1 MSEECDRFVKQ
12 VDAYIMS
19 LIDENSPVVSNVLI
33 ENAGEDP
40 KLRKK
45 VEVSQVPSKMKNEE
59 IENFLVTKKAPMNSF
74 IKKGGEL
81 LTFEGGDGN
90 AFGGNSNTGGGLSLQ
105 ENFKRFRKQKVKER
119 RIMLQNKEELKT
131 KGPRSQEFKDALREK
146 FINQAKK
153 YIGVPYAERYKKP
166 DDPIAP
172 LYLDCCGLV
181 RKVVQDLAEDFGFLI
196 GRWNQAYMFDTL
208 PVDLTLEEMK
218 PGDLIFY
225 EANFT
230 NPDRCKAQKHNM
242 THVEIFL
249 GGETGRATL
258 GSRYF
263 RGKVSIYPEYEFPC
277 TTWTCYKH
285 HFRSLDTW
293 LDGICK
299 SFCDEHA
306 WIIDSGLMLDAAAGK
321 RSIFSYDSDDEHAG
335 GYDDFEDEVHQQTA
349 EEKSSCGCDHSR
361 VQIDSDKTAVE
372 TPMTDGL
379 GDAGGSTESLP
390 VPIQASEEPDLSRV
404 RVSPVPITHNLT
416 SASTSRLPPHVQA
429 VGESG
434 KTPPRGAK
442 GSRTGS
448 KQSEV
453 SASMSAVP
461 APYTYYVGKAN
472 GWKLIKAAMDKRGW
486 QQLPF
491 EYEFSSRF
499 GMKWVE
505 RRSQIDYRSHTPGQ
519 LVCHIPNNEVI
530 TTKIGLLTTLR
541 DKFSKQKKLD
551 SNVRLPTPWVPETY
565 QLDVPTD
572 VQALLDANKELSEKT
587 DDKGKKITP
596 IWIYKPSCMNR
607 GTGIKVLAG
616 EKDLRLVAMGQP
628 ANKRQGI
635 EAIPPLKGIV
645 QRYLDN
651 QLLVKNAMNA
661 LPAAGESVGEDQGG
675 FKFDYRCYLLI
686 ARNQPSVIALFHP
699 GYARFT
705 TTPYSADLDKLDDP
719 SIHLTNAS
727 VQKKQA
733 AYKDDTDVKDRQTQ
747 SLEMICQRL
756 EADGKHDNAAY
767 LRERFLIDVKR
778 CMVDVLKASHA
789 KFIRKAGYF
798 DLLGLDFMV
807 TDDNQ
812 CMLIEANTNPA
823 LATTNDVMKECIPD
837 AVDGTIE
844 LVLGLQGPQ
853 RKELV
858 PKPAPIEAESP
869 QGKSV
874 SMPTRRSRETVTYD
888 HNLICE
894 NDKPVLSSIPGRWEL
909 LFNEE
914 TKEYWAPDPIA
925 KEIV

>member
-1 MSEECDRFVKQ
+1 MLQ
-12 VDAYIMS
+12 
-19 LIDENSPVVSNVLI
+19 DENSPIQLNQ
-33 ENAGEDP
+33 N
-40 KLRKK
+40 KL
-45 VEVSQVPSKMKNEE
+45 STPSKTVVESPGSTWKAEVKKEPIEMLNAEV
-59 IENFLVTKKAPMNSF
+59 ENFLVTKPAPLNSNLK
-74 IKKGGEL
+74 KKGEVIIL
-81 LTFEGGDGN
+81 EGGDGN

-119 RIMLQNKEELKT
+119 RIMQQNKEELKT

-166 DDPIAP
+166 EDPILP

-208 PVDLTLEEMK
+208 PVDVTLEEMK

-230 NPDRCKAQKHNM
+230 NPDRCKAQKHNI
-242 THVEIFL
+242 THVEIYL

-263 RGKVSIYPEYEFPC
+263 RGKVSIYPDYEFPC
-277 TTWTCYKH
+277 TTWKCYKH

-299 SFCDEHA
+299 SFCEEHA

-321 RSIFSYDSDDEHAG
+321 RSIFGYDSDDDNAG
-335 GYDDFEDEVHQQTA
+335 GYDDFDDEVQQQQGAQAQGA
-349 EEKSSCGCDHSR
+349 EKKSSCGCGHTHTES
-361 VQIDSDKTAVE
+361 VSVTTTVE
-372 TPMTDGL
+372 TAMTDDL
-379 GDAGGSTESLP
+379 DDEENQMESLP
-390 VPIQASEEPDLSRV
+390 TPIHASEEPDLSKV
-404 RVSPVPITHNLT
+404 KVSPAPSPTAAV
-416 SASTSRLPPHVQA
+416 SASTSRLPPRVRA
-429 VGESG
+429 VEESEKAPLLKKGGE
-434 KTPPRGAK
+434 TL
-442 GSRTGS
+442 S
-448 KQSEV
+448 KSEV
-453 SASMSAVP
+453 SASMSSLP
-461 APYTYYVGKAN
+461 APHTYYVGKAN
-472 GWKLIKAAMDKRGW
+472 GWKLIKASMDKRGW

-587 DDKGKKITP
+587 DSEGKKITP

-616 EKDLRLVAMGQP
+616 EEALKLIAMGQP

-635 EAIPPLKGIV
+635 EAIPPAKGIV
-645 QRYLDN
+645 QRYLEN
-651 QLLVKNAMNA
+651 QLLVKNAMDP
-661 LPAAGESVGEDQGG
+661 LPAAGESVGEDHGS

-686 ARNQPSVIALFHP
+686 ARNQPSVVALFHP

-705 TTPYSADLDKLDDP
+705 TTPYSADLDKLDDS

-733 AYKDDTDVKDRQTQ
+733 AYKDDAEVKDRQTQ

-756 EADGKHDNAAY
+756 EADGKHNNAKY
-767 LRERFLIDVKR
+767 LREKFLIDVKH

-798 DLLGLDFMV
+798 DLFGLDFMV
-807 TDDNQ
+807 TDDNE

-823 LATTNDVMKECIPD
+823 LATSNEVMKECIPD

-869 QGKSV
+869 QGKGVVPTS
-874 SMPTRRSRETVTYD
+874 TRRTRETVTYD
-888 HNLICE
+888 RELIAE
-894 NDKPVLSSIPGRWEL
+894 NDKPVLEAIPGQWEL
-909 LFNEE
+909 MFNEE
-914 TKEYWAPDPIA
+914 TKTYYKAP
-925 KEIV
+925 